1 MSKSA
6 AATQIETG
14 TYTSPSG
21 TTFKAVEN
29 SDSEAPRYVRLKAL
43 KAGDI
48 AVEGIFVGATAN
60 KTYPEKLDYK
70 FKTVDGK
77 TVVVNEGGN
86 LKSRMNGIEAGT
98 LLAIRYLG
106 MQKIT
111 KGKMAGKMAHNVEV
125 LPAE

>member
-6 AATQIETG
+6 AAVKIETG

-21 TTFKAVEN
+21 TVFKSAE
-29 SDSEAPRYVRLKAL
+29 SSTSGDISYVRLNAL
-43 KAGDI
+43 NAGDI

-111 KGKMAGKMAHNVEV
+111 KGIRAGKMAHNVEV